1 MHERARRGQ
10 SEAGAKPGLE
20 VARVV
25 AVHGLKGALK
35 VVPHWNGSTALFDT
49 TEITLTLPSGER
61 REELI
66 ESCVNGGKTLL
77 LKLAGTDTRE
87 QAEALRG
94 ARIEVSRE
102 VLAGSDSDPPF
113 LVDLIG
119 AEVEGPEGPLGRVVD
134 LVINPTVDSVIVE
147 RPDGSRVEVLLR
159 SEFLAAISAERI
171 VLASSEAI
179 LGS

>member
-1 MHERARRGQ
+1 M
-10 SEAGAKPGLE
+10 
-20 VARVV
+20 V

-49 TEITLTLPSGER
+49 TEITLILPSGER
-61 REELI
+61 HQALI

-94 ARIEVSRE
+94 ARIEVGRE
-102 VLAGSDSDPPF
+102 VVAGSESDPPF

-119 AEVEGPEGPLGRVVD
+119 AEVEAPEGPLGRVVD
-134 LVINPTVDSVIVE
+134 LVINPTVDSVVVE
-147 RPDGSRVEVLLR
+147 RPDGTRVEVVLR
-159 SEFLAAISAERI
+159 SEFLSAISSERI
-171 VLASSEAI
+171 VLASDEAI